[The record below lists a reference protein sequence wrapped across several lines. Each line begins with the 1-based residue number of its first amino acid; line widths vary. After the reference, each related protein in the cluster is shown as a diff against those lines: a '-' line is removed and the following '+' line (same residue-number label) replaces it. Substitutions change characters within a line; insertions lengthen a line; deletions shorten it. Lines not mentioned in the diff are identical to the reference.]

1 MYDAAHKTIKKALK
15 YAPTSGKVLHAQ
27 AKNFYFQKKY
37 HKCIESGKMWLKHH
51 PKSSEALLLIASSYY
66 EMKQNVEALKFYEQ
80 ALELDPTHAGVLVN
94 TAVILNA
101 FGRYEEAA
109 HHSSKA
115 VEISPN
121 LVEVLLLAICVCV
134 CVELHASNNL
144 DPSDQEIE
152 EFLFLNNIMRNLHC
166 FKIFIGSS
174 TYSYILVHLY
184 LKCWSPYMAG
194 NVKLYCVN
202 SFVWLLL
209 HAGSCEP
216 CCSPYI
222 SAEVSASH
230 EVTAKS
236 IETTST
242 RQTNKVNTIHAA
254 MCMCNRAHVHS

>member
-1 MYDAAHKTIKKALK
+1 MRAVSHNKEKDVQRTELCVYIRTILLYLAESTDIFNMKQSFLSHYYIASVQTSAQMYDDAHKTIKKALK

-121 LVEVLLLAICVCV
+121 LVEVLLAICVC
-134 CVELHASNNL
+134 
-144 DPSDQEIE
+144 
-152 EFLFLNNIMRNLHC
+152 
-166 FKIFIGSS
+166 
-174 TYSYILVHLY
+174 
-184 LKCWSPYMAG
+184 
-194 NVKLYCVN
+194 
-202 SFVWLLL
+202 
-209 HAGSCEP
+209 
-216 CCSPYI
+216 
-222 SAEVSASH
+222 
-230 EVTAKS
+230 
-236 IETTST
+236 
-242 RQTNKVNTIHAA
+242 
-254 MCMCNRAHVHS
+254 MC